1 LQFVGGASS
10 NPRGLTA
17 FLTHAF
23 EIDEKRHKVAPARES
38 REAGLM
44 ELWSPDLLW
53 PIAGAVVAG
62 AVIGAE
68 REYRASAA
76 GLRTHILVSL
86 SCCLLMLSA
95 VHQMAWLNDAPAE
108 VIRIDPV
115 RMAHGVL
122 TGIGF
127 LCGGVI
133 FREGANVRG
142 LTTAASL
149 WMTATL
155 GMLLGIG
162 FYELAIFG
170 AIATLLVLAAVGVTE
185 KWAPQRRI
193 ALLSVRYRAPAPTS
207 ATGFARLLSE
217 HDLTVLT
224 VDQSLDDGRIE
235 YRAAVSGYREDS
247 AEQLAA
253 KLAAGSALIGYSIRP
268 QQG

>member
-1 LQFVGGASS
+1 MQLL
-10 NPRGLTA
+10 N
-17 FLTHAF
+17 
-23 EIDEKRHKVAPARES
+23 
-38 REAGLM
+38 
-44 ELWSPDLLW
+44 PDLFW
-53 PIAGAVVAG
+53 PIAGAVIAG

-95 VHQMAWLNDAPAE
+95 VHQMNWLSDTPLE

-115 RMAHGVL
+115 RMAHGIL

-133 FREGANVRG
+133 FREGFNVRG

-149 WMTATL
+149 WMTSTL
-155 GMLLGIG
+155 GMLFGIG

-170 AIATLLVLAAVGVTE
+170 ATATLLVLGAVTLTE
-185 KWAPQRRI
+185 KWAPQRRV
-193 ALLSVRYRAPAPTS
+193 ALFVVRYRAPASIS
-207 ATGFARLLSE
+207 AIDFGKLLSD
-217 HDLTVLT
+217 HGLRFTT
-224 VDQSLDDGRIE
+224 IDQSLDGGIVE
-235 YRAAVSGYREDS
+235 YRVVANGYRDADAERLASMFGADAAVAGYE
-247 AEQLAA
+247 
-253 KLAAGSALIGYSIRP
+253 IRP